1 MEATGSK
8 HTHTRGVAELAA
20 ALQQRWLPAT
30 RRDNSGECGR
40 WAGGGADSLGQ
51 QGRAFLDLLKA
62 SSSVSEFAVYLKMGR
77 DGGVDAADFAY
88 DFAIRDQALPPWAT

>member
-1 MEATGSK
+1 MQVLLETILLSRCD
-8 HTHTRGVAELAA
+8 H
-20 ALQQRWLPAT
+20 
-30 RRDNSGECGR
+30 
-40 WAGGGADSLGQ
+40 
-51 QGRAFLDLLKA
+51 LLKA